1 MNEPRSGRQEEE
13 SFMPSGL
20 MERPTGHR
28 GNEDH
33 RENRDFDP
41 TNDSKGNSFSPPEF
55 PGLKDMNL

>member
-1 MNEPRSGRQEEE
+1 
-13 SFMPSGL
+13 MPSGL